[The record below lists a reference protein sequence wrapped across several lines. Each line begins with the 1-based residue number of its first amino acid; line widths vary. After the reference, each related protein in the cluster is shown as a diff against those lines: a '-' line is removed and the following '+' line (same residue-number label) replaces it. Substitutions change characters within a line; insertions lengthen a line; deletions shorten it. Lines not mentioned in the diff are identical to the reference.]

1 MNDNEKIIVDS
12 KARMDIVNDV
22 GIKTLIANVV
32 LSIIKII
39 AGIVAKSSAMVADG
53 FHTVSDVISTI
64 AVMIGVKFSEK
75 EADESHPYGHER
87 IESVLTVFLAL
98 ILLFTGVGIALT
110 AIKSIMHNDFSK
122 PGILA
127 LIAAILSIITK
138 EGMYRYTMKYANKI
152 NSTALK
158 ADAWHHRSDAFSSIG
173 TLFGI
178 GGAMLGFEILD
189 PVAGIVVSILII
201 KVSTEIFMQGINQL
215 VDKSADKETVGKIED
230 TIKHIDGVKRV
241 DDVKT
246 RLHGSRLYVDVE
258 IAVDKNITVFEG
270 HKIAQVVHDT
280 IEKNLPDVKHCMV
293 HVNPYRDRGEK

>member
-1 MNDNEKIIVDS
+1 
-12 KARMDIVNDV
+12 MDIVNDV

-127 LIAAILSIITK
+127 LIAAILSIVTK

>member
-127 LIAAILSIITK
+127 LIAAILSIVTK

-270 HKIAQVVHDT
+270 HQIAQVVHDT

>member
-127 LIAAILSIITK
+127 LIAAILSIVTK